1 MQIIDSIV
9 TEAAR
14 FRAIRRDIHAH
25 PELCFH
31 EDRTS
36 DTIAA
41 LLTEWGL
48 PVHRGLGKT
57 GVVAVIDGNKGPGRS
72 IGLRADID
80 ALPVT
85 EKNTFAHV
93 STHPGKMHACG
104 HDGHTAMLLAAAHHL
119 SRNRDFAG
127 RVVCIFQPAEEGG
140 GGAREMIKDGLF
152 DKFPVD
158 AVFGM
163 HNWPGLPAG
172 HFALKA
178 GPVMASS
185 NEFHIVVR
193 GKGSHAAMPHL
204 GLDPLPAACQMAL
217 GFQTIISRNKNPQE
231 AGVISVT
238 MIHAGEATNVVPDT
252 VEIQGTARTFT
263 TELLDLIES
272 RMRDMAQHTAQ
283 AFGMECDFAFH
294 RNYPPT
300 INHAAETAFAHRIMV
315 ELVGEAA
322 VHGFE
327 PSMGAEDFAYMLQ
340 ARPGAYVII
349 GNGGGDHRSP
359 GHGAG
364 PCTLHN
370 ASYDFN
376 DDIIPLGASFW
387 VQLSQRWLAQA

>member
-1 MQIIDSIV
+1 LIPSSPRRR
-9 TEAAR
+9 A

-193 GKGSHAAMPHL
+193 GRGSHAAMPHL

>member
-1 MQIIDSIV
+1 
-9 TEAAR
+9 
-14 FRAIRRDIHAH
+14 
-25 PELCFH
+25 
-31 EDRTS
+31 
-36 DTIAA
+36 
-41 LLTEWGL
+41 
-48 PVHRGLGKT
+48 
-57 GVVAVIDGNKGPGRS
+57 
-72 IGLRADID
+72 
-80 ALPVT
+80 
-85 EKNTFAHV
+85 
-93 STHPGKMHACG
+93 
-104 HDGHTAMLLAAAHHL
+104 
-119 SRNRDFAG
+119 
-127 RVVCIFQPAEEGG
+127 
-140 GGAREMIKDGLF
+140 
-152 DKFPVD
+152 VD

-185 NEFHIVVR
+185 NEFHITVR

-283 AFGMECDFAFH
+283 AFGMECDFAFY

-300 INHAAETAFAHRIMV
+300 INHVAETAFAHRVMA

-322 VHGFE
+322 VHAFE